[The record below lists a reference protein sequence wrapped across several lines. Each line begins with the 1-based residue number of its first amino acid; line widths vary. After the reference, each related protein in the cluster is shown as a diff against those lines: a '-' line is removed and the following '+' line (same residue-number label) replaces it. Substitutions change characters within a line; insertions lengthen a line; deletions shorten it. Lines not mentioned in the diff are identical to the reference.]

1 MPTVQASLRLAFNNI
16 LLPTDFTCAS
26 FTALAYARAIAKD
39 YGSRIFVTHAVTPNP
54 PVFFPM
60 EPVPLDLDAD
70 WTDAQAELDKFL
82 RSEPP
87 KDIVQ
92 EGILERGQLWNVLD
106 DVIHRHAID
115 LIVLGSHG
123 KHGLKKLV
131 LGSGAEHIFRQARCP
146 VLTVGPKVPQPSD
159 LGAAFKHILFATD
172 FSAGSLGALPYAL
185 SLAEENQAS
194 LTLLHV
200 VPLVPMQHQAYV
212 EGGAR
217 KQLEELIPPDAKD
230 WCHPAPVVSFE
241 FPAEGI
247 LHLAE
252 AQSADLIVM
261 GVHKRA
267 PRASAHLPWAI
278 AYEVVCHAPCPVLT
292 VRG

>member
-1 MPTVQASLRLAFNNI
+1 MPTVQASLRLTFNNI

-54 PVFFPM
+54 SVFFPM

-87 KDIVQ
+87 KDTVQ

-115 LIVLGSHG
+115 LIVVGSHG

-159 LGAAFKHILFATD
+159 DVAAFKHILFATD

-200 VPLVPMQHQAYV
+200 VPLAHAASGVCRRGRKETIGRTDSARCKRLVP
-212 EGGAR
+212 
-217 KQLEELIPPDAKD
+217 
-230 WCHPAPVVSFE
+230 
-241 FPAEGI
+241 
-247 LHLAE
+247 
-252 AQSADLIVM
+252 
-261 GVHKRA
+261 
-267 PRASAHLPWAI
+267 PRAGGELRISGGGNSP
-278 AYEVVCHAPCPVLT
+278 PC
-292 VRG
+292 RGAVGRPHRDGCT